1 MYKNFTDAEKKQ
13 FLNQFLESVEIFNE
27 EQPSGQI
34 LKSITFKFPVF
45 YDGETI
51 NEICCDGIPNTETVC
66 LLVQAQGAT
75 TERLSER

>member
-51 NEICCDGIPNTETVC
+51 NEICWDGIPNTETVC
-66 LLVQAQGAT
+66 LLT
-75 TERLSER
+75 KNK